1 VVRQEEVPAP
11 RPGRR
16 RRHAGAPDAKQE
28 EALEEVWAAEAP
40 RRIQILTPRRRR
52 HAGAPDAKQEEA
64 LGEVRAAEAPRRI
77 QILTPTWF

>member
-1 VVRQEEVPAP
+1 MVRQEEVPAP

-52 HAGAPDAKQEEA
+52 HAGAPDAKQEE
-64 LGEVRAAEAPRRI
+64 EVRAAKANGERVRL
-77 QILTPTWF
+77 LTPRCF